1 MVTAVKEIQAASKAI
16 KLGAYEYIV
25 KPFVVDE
32 VQTLIQ
38 RILENRNRVLKNII
52 FMVFSIYLYF

>member
-16 KLGAYEYIV
+16 KLGVYEYIV

-32 VQTLIQ
+32 VLTLIQ